1 MTKITKR
8 DGTEQEFNFSKIE
21 KAITSAFNATR
32 PDQDN
37 LYEINRV
44 LRLVKTRL
52 NGWSGLSVEII
63 QDLVEECLMIT
74 ENYDVA
80 KSYILYREKHNRVR
94 DWVIE
99 KEEFINNYK
108 KSFNTAD
115 ATIDDNSNVKSK
127 NIGILNAEIH
137 KPDNIQISRK
147 MVMDKLKELYPDFD
161 AKQYIRDL
169 EHHIIYKHD
178 ESSFAGAIAPY
189 CCSISMYPFLTDGI
203 KNLGGLSAAPK
214 NLDSFC
220 GMYINLIFATSAM
233 FAGAVATS
241 EFLLYFD
248 YFARKEWGDNYYQNP
263 DLKVSTNTTRIKT
276 IRNQIHQYWQ
286 QVIYS
291 INQPAAARGMQS
303 ASKLDCIS
311 QK

>member
-1 MTKITKR
+1 MSRGK
-8 DGTEQEFNFSKIE
+8 
-21 KAITSAFNATR
+21 
-32 PDQDN
+32 
-37 LYEINRV
+37 
-44 LRLVKTRL
+44 
-52 NGWSGLSVEII
+52 
-63 QDLVEECLMIT
+63 
-74 ENYDVA
+74 
-80 KSYILYREKHNRVR
+80 
-94 DWVIE
+94 
-99 KEEFINNYK
+99 
-108 KSFNTAD
+108 
-115 ATIDDNSNVKSK
+115 NV
-127 NIGILNAEIH
+127 GILNAEIH
-137 KPDNIQISRK
+137 KSDNIQISRR
-147 MVMDKLKELYPDFD
+147 MIMDKLKELYPDFD
-161 AKQYIRDL
+161 SKQYIRDL

-220 GMYINLIFATSAM
+220 GMYINLIFATASM

-248 YFARKEWGDNYYQNP
+248 YFARKEWGDDYFKNP
-263 DLKVSTNTTRIKT
+263 DISISVNTIRNKT
-276 IRNQIHQYWQ
+276 IRGQIHQYWQ

-311 QK
+311 RK